1 MKNKIITLFFLFSI
15 FVFCEI
21 YYVDNK
27 NPKASDSN
35 PGTKE
40 LPFLTISKGI
50 SILQPGDTLMIKEGI
65 YRETLRISKKG
76 EENRPIIIK
85 AEENERVVI
94 TGSEKILGWRK
105 CKKEEVFGNEN
116 YQNIYFVETKF
127 LPEILTDGEKILNLA
142 RIPEQGWWK
151 PTKAEGNNIFYD
163 EANLNQ
169 KEKDIWKGWTLCA
182 LYGAGG
188 GITKHTEF
196 EFYPEENKIVLKNNW
211 SPYSPKIDINRDK
224 YYFSNHP
231 LAIKKEGDYAYIKTE
246 TGYKVF
252 LWPTKFDEK
261 GEVIAEVVNKGNLI
275 NPHQSENLI
284 LDGFEICFSNNIGI
298 GNSPCIV
305 KNFTIKNCYIHDC
318 NGYGIGIT
326 GGENIEIRNSIFK
339 RNSHGI
345 VIYGAKNVKIEQN
358 DIGWNKIDG
367 IVCAGNVKNLKIS
380 KNYIHHHFMF
390 GHPDNIQF
398 WANVDEIEI
407 SNNVLIVSGQT
418 LMSGDISNVKLTNN
432 IIIGSGAASLIIGGQ
447 KAGLVYG
454 RKRIT
459 EEDKKKWEEWESLPP
474 DNVEI
479 NHNTILATG
488 YGPFN
493 ITAKGVKI
501 FNNIIFPMHEYP
513 ILYPITHRPSFT
525 GDYNIFYIGKRTEGV
540 LTNLRKDNLEINGI
554 GEKPEFINAPSLFS
568 IGWTDNSKDKIF
580 LRESLEGWEKG
591 DFIEINMDGV
601 VRKIKEVGQNF
612 IVIEPPLDRIPDF
625 EIFVFNW
632 KNKSNFIWDLRLKE
646 NSPGY
651 KKSEKGKDIGS
662 DLNIQNY
669 KKGDYDGDGKIDLP
683 AKFGN

>member
-1 MKNKIITLFFLFSI
+1 MKNKIIMFLFLISTFI
-15 FVFCEI
+15 FCEI

-40 LPFLTISKGI
+40 QPFLTISKGI
-50 SILQPGDTLMIKEGI
+50 SILQPGDTLIIKEGI
-65 YRETLRISKKG
+65 YREELRINKKG
-76 EENRPIIIK
+76 QDTKPILIK
-85 AEENERVVI
+85 AEENERVII
-94 TGSEKILGWRK
+94 TGSEKISGWRK

-116 YQNIYFVETKF
+116 FQNIYVCETKF

-142 RIPEQGWWK
+142 RIPEQGWWR
-151 PTKAEGNNIFYD
+151 PTKAEGNNVFYD
-163 EANLNQ
+163 EINLNQ
-169 KEKDIWKGWTLCA
+169 KDKDAWKGWTLCA

-196 EFYPEENKIVLKNNW
+196 EFYPEEKKIVLKNNW
-211 SPYSPKIDINRDK
+211 SFYSPKIDVNRDK

-246 TGYKVF
+246 TGYKIF
-252 LWPTKFDEK
+252 LWPTKFDDK

-284 LDGFEICFSNNIGI
+284 LDGLEICFSNYRGI
-298 GNSPCIV
+298 GSSPCIV
-305 KNFTIKNCYIHDC
+305 KNFTIKNCYFHDC

-326 GGENIEIRNSIFK
+326 GGENIEIRNSIF
-339 RNSHGI
+339 RGNSYGI
-345 VIYGAKNVKIEQN
+345 VIGGAKNIKIEKN

-367 IVCAGNVKNLKIS
+367 VVCARSVRNLKIS

-398 WANVDEIEI
+398 WEDVDGIEI
-407 SNNVLIVSGQT
+407 SDNVLIISVQT
-418 LMSGDISNVKLTNN
+418 LMSSDVSNIKLINN
-432 IIIGSGAASLIIGGQ
+432 IVIGSGAASLIIGGQ
-447 KAGLVYG
+447 KSGLVYG
-454 RKRIT
+454 RKRVT

-501 FNNIIFPMHEYP
+501 YNNIIWPMHEYP
-513 ILYPITHRPSFT
+513 IVYGITHRPTFSA
-525 GDYNIFYIGKRTEGV
+525 DYNLFWIGTRTSQV
-540 LTNLRKDNLEINGI
+540 LSNLRNDKLELNSF
-554 GEKPEFINAPSLFS
+554 GEIPQFVNAPTLFS
-568 IGWTDNSKDKIF
+568 IGWSENSKEKIF
-580 LRESLEGWEKG
+580 LRESLNGWNTG

-601 VRKIKEVGQNF
+601 MRKIKEVGQNY
-612 IVIEPPLDRIPDF
+612 IVIEPALDKIPEF
-625 EIFVFNW
+625 ELFVFNW
-632 KNKSNFIWDLRLKE
+632 KNNSKCIWDLKLKE
-646 NSPGY
+646 GSSGY
-651 KKSEKGKDIGS
+651 KKSEDGKDIGS

-669 KKGDYDGDGKIDLP
+669 KKGDFDGDGKIDLP